1 MADLIE
7 PLSDEQLATSSLCA
21 GWDVKT
27 VAAHVVST
35 IDDGLPTF
43 LRFAA
48 RRGSLDRAIDELA
61 RRRAEASAPAIAS
74 ALRQCADHPV
84 DPPLFGPLD
93 PLADVLVHLG
103 DICTPLGIDYE
114 PDAELVQ
121 LALDFLTGPWPF
133 GFVQFRLLRR
143 LSLYARDIDQ
153 RWGDGLEVAGTAQAL
168 MMSITGRGAWL
179 RDLDGPGVAVLRRR
193 LSA

>member
-1 MADLIE
+1 MKRGDVFAAVSGQRRLMADLIE

-114 PDAELVQ
+114 PDAELVRSHW
-121 LALDFLTGPWPF
+121 TSSPGH
-133 GFVQFRLLRR
+133 G
-143 LSLYARDIDQ
+143 LSGSCNSGCCDAYRSTRATSTS
-153 RWGDGLEVAGTAQAL
+153 GGATAWKL
-168 MMSITGRGAWL
+168 
-179 RDLDGPGVAVLRRR
+179 PEPRRR
-193 LSA
+193 